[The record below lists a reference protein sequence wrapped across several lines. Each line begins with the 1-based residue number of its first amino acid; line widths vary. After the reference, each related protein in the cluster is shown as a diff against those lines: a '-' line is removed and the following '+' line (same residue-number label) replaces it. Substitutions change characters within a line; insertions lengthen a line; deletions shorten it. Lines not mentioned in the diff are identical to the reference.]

1 MRRALPG
8 AGIGH
13 FLSLP
18 KTTSLWACVVYL
30 RPSDFALDYFR
41 QNRDNSAMGRVFCV
55 ANQKGGV
62 GKTTTA
68 VSLADAFAK
77 SAAKTLLIDFD
88 PQCNATT
95 ALGFDPLKSSPFI
108 PADCI
113 PTAEAALSF
122 SDVIVPARTL
132 NLDILPGSRNIADVE
147 ILLRTKPE
155 EAVQIHEQLQQTI
168 SQYEFVLFDCPPSLG
183 HLTQLALFSSTE
195 ILVPIQCE
203 FFAMEGLVQQMVEVI
218 KRIMEQKPDQ
228 LEFGGILLTMYDASL
243 ELTHEV
249 EKQVREFF
257 GEIVFHTV
265 IPRDVAIIEAASHGK
280 SIIDYAPRSRGA
292 RAYMELCM
300 EILAHSR
307 SPDFGGS

>member
-1 MRRALPG
+1 MR
-8 AGIGH
+8 
-13 FLSLP
+13 
-18 KTTSLWACVVYL
+18 
-30 RPSDFALDYFR
+30 
-41 QNRDNSAMGRVFCV
+41 RVFCV

-77 SAAKTLLIDFD
+77 SGAKTLLIDFD

-95 ALGFDPLKSSPFI
+95 ALGLEPLKFSPFI
-108 PADCI
+108 TENETVPSIA
-113 PTAEAALSF
+113 
-122 SDVIVPARTL
+122 DVIVPARTE
-132 NLDILPGSRNIADVE
+132 NLDIFLGSRNTADVE
-147 ILLRTKPE
+147 VLLRTKPE
-155 EAVQIHEQLQQTI
+155 DAVKIHEQIQQTI
-168 SQYEFVLFDCPPSLG
+168 GQYTFVLFDCPPSLG

-203 FFAMEGLVQQMVEVI
+203 FFAMEGLVQQMVTVI
-218 KRIMEQKPDQ
+218 KKIMEQKPDQ

-257 GEIVFHTV
+257 GEIVFNTT
-265 IPRDVAIIEAASHGK
+265 IPRDVTISEATSHGVP
-280 SIIDYAPRSRGA
+280 IIDYAPRSRAA

-300 EILAHSR
+300 EILGHDATGAGLSEL
-307 SPDFGGS
+307 S

>member
-1 MRRALPG
+1 
-8 AGIGH
+8 
-13 FLSLP
+13 
-18 KTTSLWACVVYL
+18 
-30 RPSDFALDYFR
+30 
-41 QNRDNSAMGRVFCV
+41 MGRVFCV

-77 SAAKTLLIDFD
+77 SSAKTLLIDFD

-95 ALGFDPLKSSPFI
+95 ALGLEPLKSSPLI
-108 PADCI
+108 PATETV
-113 PTAEAALSF
+113 PLPSGT
-122 SDVIVPARTL
+122 IVPTRTP
-132 NLDILPGSRNIADVE
+132 NLDILPGSRNIADIEV
-147 ILLRTKPE
+147 LLRTKPE

-168 SQYEFVLFDCPPSLG
+168 NQYEFVLFDCPPSLG

-218 KRIMEQKPDQ
+218 KKIMEQKPGQ

-257 GEIVFHTV
+257 GEIVFYTV
-265 IPRDVAIIEAASHGK
+265 IPRDVAIIEAASHGM

-307 SPDFGGS
+307 NAS